1 MGGHQGMKVS
11 VLIPTYNRRDYV
23 VAAIESVLSQDFT
36 DYEVIVVDDGST
48 DGTAD
53 LLRPYATTV
62 RLIRTANQGPAR
74 ARNVGMQAARGDYI
88 AYLDSDDLY
97 YPYKLGIQAALLDA
111 FPDVGL
117 VYTEFSGFSDD
128 GFWDEC
134 HLRRYHASAY
144 ERGGLEYRQIFT
156 EHRPLRDTFAADR
169 LAALER
175 WSDRA
180 VYVGNIYDQYLF
192 NTVVFTNSMM
202 FRRSLLAQAGLQQK
216 RFGMFHDLEFALRL
230 CREAPTAFIDVPTYK
245 LRYHTGQISTTR
257 RPAGGKV
264 AIRIQR
270 DLLRVARHHLLRD
283 RGYYASNR
291 RRVDSQIARLCRAA
305 AVPLMSFDAGTEHE
319 NRWYPVRA
327 RRYLDRS
334 RVHGERQALLYA
346 LTYAPHLVRRIA
358 FKLLDVGRGGA
369 KALGK

>member
-1 MGGHQGMKVS
+1 MKVS

-23 VAAIESVLSQDFT
+23 VAAIESVLAQDFA
-36 DYEVIVVDDGST
+36 DHEVIVVDDGST
-48 DGTAD
+48 DGTGD
-53 LLRPYATTV
+53 LLQPYANAV
-62 RLIRTANQGPAR
+62 RVIRTENQGPAM
-74 ARNVGMQAARGDYI
+74 ARNVGMQAACGEYI

-97 YPYKLGIQAALLDA
+97 YPFKLGLQAALLDA
-111 FPDVGL
+111 NPHVGM

-156 EHRPLRDTFAADR
+156 EEWPLNEVFTAAR
-169 LAALER
+169 LAELTK

-202 FRRSLLAQAGLQQK
+202 FRRSLLARTGLQQK
-216 RFGMFHDLEFALRL
+216 QFGMFHDLEFALRL
-230 CREAPTAFIDVPTYK
+230 CRDVPTAFIDVPTYK
-245 LRYHTGQISTTR
+245 LRYHAGQISTTN
-257 RPAGGKV
+257 RPEGGKV

-283 RGYYASNR
+283 RDYYARNR
-291 RRVDSQIARLCRAA
+291 SRVDSQIARLCRAA
-305 AVPLMSFDAGTEHE
+305 AVPFMSFDAGSDHE
-319 NRWYPVRA
+319 ERWYPVRA
-327 RRYLDRS
+327 RRYLETS
-334 RVHGERQALLYA
+334 GAHGERQALLYV
-346 LTYAPHLVRRIA
+346 LTYAPKIVRRIA
-358 FKLLDVGRGGA
+358 FKLLGVGRDFV
-369 KALGK
+369 KALSN

>member
-1 MGGHQGMKVS
+1 MKVS
-11 VLIPTYNRRDYV
+11 VIIPTYNRRDYV
-23 VAAIESVLSQDFT
+23 VAAIESVLAQDFA

-48 DGTAD
+48 DDTGD
-53 LLRPYATTV
+53 LLTPYANTV
-62 RLIRTANQGPAR
+62 RVIHTANQGPAL

-97 YPYKLGIQAALLDA
+97 YPYKLGLQAALLDA
-111 FPDVGL
+111 LPHVGM

-128 GFWDEC
+128 GFWDEF

-144 ERGGLEYRQIFT
+144 ERGGLEYQQIFT
-156 EHRPLRDTFAADR
+156 EHWPLKDVFAAAR
-169 LAALER
+169 LEGLEK

-180 VYVGNIYDQYLF
+180 VYVGNIYDHYLF

-202 FRRSLLAQAGLQQK
+202 FRRSLLARSGLQQK

-245 LRYHTGQISTTR
+245 LRYHEGQISTTR

-283 RGYYASNR
+283 RDCYASNR
-291 RRVDSQIARLCRAA
+291 RRVDSQIARLSCAA
-305 AVPLMSFDAGTEHE
+305 AVPLMSYDAGTDHE
-319 NRWYPVRA
+319 NRWYPIRA
-327 RRYLDRS
+327 RRYLERS
-334 RVHGERQALLYA
+334 GFHGERQAVLYA
-346 LTYAPHLVRRIA
+346 LTYLPHIVRRIA
-358 FKLLDVGRGGA
+358 FKLLGAGRGRA
-369 KALGK
+369 KALSK